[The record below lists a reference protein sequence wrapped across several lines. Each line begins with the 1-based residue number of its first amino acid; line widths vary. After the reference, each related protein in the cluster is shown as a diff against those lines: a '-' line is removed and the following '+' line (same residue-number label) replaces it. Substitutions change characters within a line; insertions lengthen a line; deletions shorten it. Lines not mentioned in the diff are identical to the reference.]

1 MFDQLKII
9 KEYFVEIKGR
19 YKLFF
24 PQFIVN
30 LDSPYHD
37 EHSAVVV
44 KIKLGAELILNLEPT
59 TYLNSIRNQQIGLDF
74 LAFIKNETN
83 KSAISSSVNENF
95 GFFIVIIYN
104 YFLTFH
110 FLPDNTLFS
119 YIFEH
124 FSHIFQHFFFFF
136 TI

>member
-37 EHSAVVV
+37 EHCAVVV

-59 TYLNSIRNQQIGLDF
+59 IYLNSIRNQQIGLDF
-74 LAFIKNETN
+74 LAFVKNEIN
-83 KSAISSSVNENF
+83 NSAISSSVNKNF
-95 GFFIVIIYN
+95 GSFIIIII
-104 YFLTFH
+104 FKFH
-110 FLPDNTLFS
+110 FRPDNTLFS